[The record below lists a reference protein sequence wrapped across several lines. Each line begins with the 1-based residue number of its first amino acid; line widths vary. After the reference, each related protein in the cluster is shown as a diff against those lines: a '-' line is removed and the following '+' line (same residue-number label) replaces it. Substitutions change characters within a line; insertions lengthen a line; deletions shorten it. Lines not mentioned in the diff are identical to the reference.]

1 VGTDASTPRDIFLE
15 RIASNGDPVTIPM
28 IVLSVGPGMLLVERR
43 AQARGWPIVRG
54 GWHRFRHELPLV
66 WRWLHQLHHQGGLH
80 DYNYADYPLWDM
92 LFGTFRIPRA
102 WDGRCGFGDGDG
114 QENRLVELLMGRDI
128 SSTTRSG
135 GAL

>member
-1 VGTDASTPRDIFLE
+1 M
-15 RIASNGDPVTIPM
+15 TIPM

-80 DYNYADYPLWDM
+80 DYNYADFPLWDM
-92 LFGTFRIPRA
+92 LAHFEFRAPGMDAAGTGRKIA
-102 WDGRCGFGDGDG
+102 WS
-114 QENRLVELLMGRDI
+114 N
-128 SSTTRSG
+128 S
-135 GAL
+135 